1 MTTQFGRY
9 QVRRELGRGGMATVY
24 VAYDPHFDR
33 EVALKVLPPG
43 LLQDP
48 TFRERFEREAK
59 LIARLEHTAIV
70 PVYDYGEDQHRPYL
84 VMRHMTGGSLKDRLT
99 AGPMPLDEVI
109 DVTRRIC
116 AALDKAHANH
126 IIHRDLKPGNIL
138 LDEDG
143 ASHLADFGIAR
154 LVEATQTMNVLGTPQ
169 YMAPEQAHGRPLD
182 ARTDVYQMG
191 VVLFEMLTGR
201 VPFDADTPAA
211 LLHQHA
217 YAPIPSPREFNT
229 DLPPACERVIER
241 ALAKDPAERYPT
253 AAALAEAVA
262 GLAMV
267 EPMAPPTRPAR
278 VAPSPAD
285 ALPAPPRAE
294 RPRGRIP
301 IWVWAV
307 AGLVLIVALVVG
319 LASNPEL
326 LGLGADEATPTVE
339 TVEARPTDET
349 VAIMNPASQTPSPT
363 PTATRTARPTPTTIP
378 SPSRT
383 VEPTPTS
390 TPTPSPTAS
399 QTPTVTPP
407 PTLTPV
413 PPTATAV
420 LIVAAETRVIYHDGT
435 EQDGVGF
442 YEAGAVPWLD
452 LLVRSGDTW
461 YGPERQPDDGINAL
475 PLPAGYAWRAHG
487 GFDTLPNGEAWWT
500 GPANEGRAW
509 LSTAGGITVAEL
521 TLRVEFADGS
531 QPGPKATPTPRRG

>member
-1 MTTQFGRY
+1 
-9 QVRRELGRGGMATVY
+9 MATVY

-48 TFRERFEREAK
+48 TFRERFEREAR

-84 VMRHMTGGSLKDRLT
+84 VMRLMTGGNLKDRLRD
-99 AGPMPLDEVI
+99 GPLPLDEVI
-109 DVTRRIC
+109 IVTRRIC

-143 ASHLADFGIAR
+143 APYLADFGIAR
-154 LVEATQTMNVLGTPQ
+154 LVEATQTMTVIGTPQ

-217 YAPIPSPREFNT
+217 YAPIPSPRDFNT

-241 ALAKDPAERYPT
+241 ALAKDPEERYPT
-253 AAALAEAVA
+253 AAALAAAVA
-262 GLAMV
+262 GLAQA
-267 EPMAPPTRPAR
+267 EPMAPPTRPGRASLPPADTLPA
-278 VAPSPAD
+278 APSAD
-285 ALPAPPRAE
+285 
-294 RPRGRIP
+294 RPRWRIP
-301 IWVWAV
+301 GWAWAV
-307 AGLVLIVALVVG
+307 AGLVLIVALAVA
-319 LASNPEL
+319 LAGNLEL
-326 LGLGADEATPTVE
+326 LGLGADDATPTK
-339 TVEARPTDET
+339 TLEAPLTEEA
-349 VAIMNPASQTPSPT
+349 VAVAEAPSQTPSAAPSATRTAQPT
-363 PTATRTARPTPTTIP
+363 PTATP
-378 SPSRT
+378 SPSHT
-383 VEPTPTS
+383 AEPTPTR
-390 TPTPSPTAS
+390 TPTASPSPS
-399 QTPTVTPP
+399 QTPTVTP
-407 PTLTPV
+407 TDTRTPV

-420 LIVAAETRVIYHDGT
+420 PIVAAETRVIYHDGT

-442 YEAGAVPWLD
+442 YEAGVVPWLD
-452 LLVRSGDTW
+452 LLVRIGDTW

-475 PLPAGYAWRAHG
+475 PLPAGYTWQAQG

-500 GPANEGRAW
+500 GSANEGRAW
-509 LSTAGGITVAEL
+509 LSTAGGLTVAEV
-521 TLRVEFADGS
+521 TLQVVFRGGS
-531 QPGPKATPTPRRG
+531 QPEAVPTQAGHL